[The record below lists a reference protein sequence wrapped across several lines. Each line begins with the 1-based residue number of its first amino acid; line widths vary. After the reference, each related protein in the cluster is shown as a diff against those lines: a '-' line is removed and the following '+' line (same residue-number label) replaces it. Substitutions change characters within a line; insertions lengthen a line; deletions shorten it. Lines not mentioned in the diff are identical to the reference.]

1 MLPAQFFALKS
12 ECQEGVSAAQTG
24 WLLTRCVD
32 AVIVSGTW
40 NLKVLVT
47 IGEYNAFYVI
57 GTYIG
62 VNQKLVQNSNVLVI
76 TPLIVLPRKHPPLE
90 NAA

>member
-1 MLPAQFFALKS
+1 M
-12 ECQEGVSAAQTG
+12 
-24 WLLTRCVD
+24 
-32 AVIVSGTW
+32 
-40 NLKVLVT
+40 KVLII

-76 TPLIVLPRKHPPLE
+76 TPLIVSPRKHRPLE

>member
-1 MLPAQFFALKS
+1 M
-12 ECQEGVSAAQTG
+12 
-24 WLLTRCVD
+24 
-32 AVIVSGTW
+32 
-40 NLKVLVT
+40 KVLVT

-62 VNQKLVQNSNVLVI
+62 ANKKLVQKRNVLVI
-76 TPLIVLPRKHPPLE
+76 TPLIVSPRKHPPLE